1 MCGKDDGIK
10 ELLESKMMSAADA
23 DDFEQAIVYREQLKM
38 FKLLR
43 ERSVANLGKVVD
55 VDSFAIA
62 SNGMHGAASVN
73 IVRGGK

>member
-1 MCGKDDGIK
+1 
-10 ELLESKMMSAADA
+10 
-23 DDFEQAIVYREQLKM
+23 M